1 MWVQIRGVSLDG
13 IGLPHFLLLV
23 RLGTRLGHVC
33 SFGGRRQP
41 RRSSAAALNIV
52 STREA
57 AAAKMATGNATYAQ
71 PRSRVSFLTR
81 TSMTITVA
89 TASTMTVIAIHHEP
103 RVVPRSCSLLS
114 SSMRRGYPWL
124 VRQNGSRTFDRPSV
138 GGQYWRMAGHVDADY
153 LVVGAGAAGMAFVD
167 ALIHN

>member
-124 VRQNGSRTFDRPSV
+124 VRQNGSRTLTDLLWVASI
-138 GGQYWRMAGHVDADY
+138 
-153 LVVGAGAAGMAFVD
+153 GAWLGTSTLIIWWS
-167 ALIHN
+167 ALAQRVWLSSMR